1 MKLNASNAML
11 ACLLST
17 LLLSGCADQTSNR
30 ASDAK
35 PAAIT
40 QPLPSY
46 AVIAQKYN
54 KRVERL
60 DKVWARISM
69 RVTGLDTQ
77 GEPVDEQAE
86 GHLQVVRPDK
96 LALSITKVGET
107 YFYLG
112 SNADLYWWLDLHQDP
127 HRALVGHHDKATP
140 AQAAKFDIPV
150 HPLDLLELLGIT
162 PLPPGATA
170 SVAWSKDGK
179 SVEVKVPGR
188 WGQRRLL
195 LDPVSYAARE
205 IDLFDSRGKPVV
217 SARLE
222 SPQAVAVRCDSSTPP
237 MASLYHIDLHNSKTT
252 IVLRLYDPENRCDRQ
267 KMTPF
272 DLEALSSAYGIKSV
286 EWIDPKPLSAPGA
299 VPTATPLKPTP
310 PPPAKP
316 AAQGAGAGR
325 ATK

>member
-1 MKLNASNAML
+1 MRPIATSVML
-11 ACLLST
+11 AAVVGS
-17 LLLSGCADQTSNR
+17 LLLSGCADTSSNR
-30 ASDAK
+30 TKDT
-35 PAAIT
+35 PPAIT
-40 QPLPSY
+40 QPLPAY

-60 DKVWARISM
+60 DKVWARMSM

-112 SNADLYWWLDLHQDP
+112 SNAELYWWLDLHQDP

-150 HPLDLLELLGIT
+150 HPLDLLELLGVT

-179 SVEVKVPGR
+179 SVDVKVPGR

-195 LDPVSYAARE
+195 LDPVSYAPRE
-205 IDLFDSRGKPVV
+205 IDLFDARGKPVV

-222 SPQAVAVRCDSSTPP
+222 NPQAVVVRCDSATPP

-286 EWIDPKPLSAPGA
+286 EWIDPKPLPGPGPSAAPA
-299 VPTATPLKPTP
+299 ATPLKPTP
-310 PPPAKP
+310 PPPAK
-316 AAQGAGAGR
+316 GAGR
-325 ATK
+325 PTK